1 VIDYDA
7 LPGQVAPLDLEA
19 LPVGAVLDNHLS
31 IENGWSTEP
40 YTFTKLAD
48 GRWRRSDGVHYGI
61 DVMQKPPHYDS
72 VV

>member
-19 LPVGAVLDNHLS
+19 LPVGAVLDNHR
-31 IENGWSTEP
+31 STEP